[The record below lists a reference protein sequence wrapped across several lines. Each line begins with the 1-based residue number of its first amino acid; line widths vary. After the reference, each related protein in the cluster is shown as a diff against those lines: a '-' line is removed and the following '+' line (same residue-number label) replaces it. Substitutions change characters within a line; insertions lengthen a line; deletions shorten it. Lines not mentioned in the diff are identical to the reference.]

1 MTDTLFYDGQCPLCV
16 KEMDRLRQ
24 LKSSTLELQDIHAL
38 DDLAVTETLE
48 STRGDTQKTVER
60 APEHVSTTAMPSKTA
75 LLKVLHLQRD
85 GQFITGIDA
94 NIAAWQHTR
103 YGWLWRWLSWP
114 IIRPIVEIVYDR
126 WAKWRYDRLYT
137 R

>member
-24 LKSSTLELQDIHAL
+24 LKSSTLELQDIHEL

-48 STRGDTQKTVER
+48 NNRGDNQKPVER
-60 APEHVSTTAMPSKTA
+60 APEQASTTAMPSKTA

-114 IIRPIVEIVYDR
+114 IVRPIVEIVYER

>member
-1 MTDTLFYDGQCPLCV
+1 MTDTLYYDGQCPLCV
-16 KEMDRLRQ
+16 KEMDRLRE

-38 DDLAVTETLE
+38 DDLAVTEALE
-48 STRGDTQKTVER
+48 SIGGDSQKTVER
-60 APEHVSTTAMPSKTA
+60 APEQVSTTTMPSKTA